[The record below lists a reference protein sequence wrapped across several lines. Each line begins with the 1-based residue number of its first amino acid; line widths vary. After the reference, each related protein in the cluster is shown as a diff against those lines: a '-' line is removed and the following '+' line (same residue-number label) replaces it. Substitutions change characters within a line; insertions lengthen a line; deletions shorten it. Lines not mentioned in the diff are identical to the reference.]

1 MNDNTDIKKRTNV
14 QEYSSYYF
22 VTGEDNPD
30 NDRNNSTE
38 GIQKIEDHSVY
49 YLVDKKNKGE
59 RIKIK
64 KIHCKNFFDEMG
76 TCNNTFLSNGNL
88 EEEFPMKTCEE
99 EFLEFPM

>member
-1 MNDNTDIKKRTNV
+1 V

-38 GIQKIEDHSVY
+38 GIQKIEDHSMY
-49 YLVDKKNKGE
+49 YLVDTKNKGE

-64 KIHCKNFFDEMG
+64 KIHSKI
-76 TCNNTFLSNGNL
+76 FLTKWEHATIPSYQMEISRREQML
-88 EEEFPMKTCEE
+88 SH
-99 EFLEFPM
+99 